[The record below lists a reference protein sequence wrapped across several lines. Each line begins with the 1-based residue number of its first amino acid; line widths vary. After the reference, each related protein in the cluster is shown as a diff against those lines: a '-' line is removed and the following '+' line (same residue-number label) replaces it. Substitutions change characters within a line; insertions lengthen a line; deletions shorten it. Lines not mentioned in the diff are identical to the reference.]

1 MMNLRQIVE
10 RYRSVAKDFGE
21 PVALETFGLT
31 PEETSS
37 AFTGLDEDYHI
48 SRYVTFRKSQGR
60 EYSISGN
67 PATHVCIEEGIQS
80 LL

>member
-1 MMNLRQIVE
+1 MTNLRQVVE
-10 RYRSVAKDFGE
+10 RYRSVAKNFGE
-21 PVALETFGLT
+21 PVALEAFGMT
-31 PEETSS
+31 PEETES
-37 AFTGLDEDYHI
+37 AFTVLDEDYHI
-48 SRYVTFRKSQGR
+48 SRYVTFRKSHGR